1 MARPTAKG
9 VEYFPLNVNFIND
22 LKVRKLLLSCG
33 AEAIAVLIYL
43 LSTIYKDEGYYV
55 EIHEDEIDLIALDVN
70 VTPEFVLEVINK
82 ACEVR
87 FFDVNLYNNFNILTS
102 KGIQERYLKITERR
116 KNSVVITQF
125 NLINVDINSVNVN
138 NNSINVDN
146 NSINVDNNSVNVYKS
161 TQSKVKERKE
171 KKSKVKS
178 LSNDSV
184 KNVYLTETEKRDC
197 MNKKIYELYLNGIGQ
212 ISPTIKERLDDLVEL
227 YGMEHVIVAINTTI
241 ESGGSSIKYVE
252 TVAAS
257 NLKKKVNDN
266 GTNKRRPGAG
276 ATEATDGSEIDW
288 SQGNTEWL

>member
-125 NLINVDINSVNVN
+125 NLINVYNNSINVN

-146 NSINVDNNSVNVYKS
+146 NPVNVYKS
-161 TQSKVKERKE
+161 TQSKVKERKGKE
-171 KKSKVKS
+171 SKVKS

-197 MNKKIYELYLNGIGQ
+197 MNKKIYELYLNGVGQ

-266 GTNKRRPGAG
+266 GTNKRRPGTG
-276 ATEATDGSEIDW
+276 TTEATDGSEIDW

>member
-33 AEAIAVLIYL
+33 AESIAVLIYL
-43 LSTIYKDEGYYV
+43 LSTIYKDEGYFV

-125 NLINVDINSVNVN
+125 DLINVYNNSVNVD
-138 NNSINVDN
+138 I

-161 TQSKVKERKE
+161 TQSKVKKSKE

-178 LSNDSV
+178 LSNDSC
-184 KNVYLTETEKRDC
+184 KNVYLTETEKRDYT
-197 MNKKIYELYLNGIGQ
+197 NKKIYELYLNGIGQ

-276 ATEATDGSEIDW
+276 TTEATDGSEIDW

>member
-33 AEAIAVLIYL
+33 AESIAVLIYL
-43 LSTIYKDEGYYV
+43 LSTIYKDEGYFV

-125 NLINVDINSVNVN
+125 NLINVYNNSINVNNNSVNVN
-138 NNSINVDN
+138 NNSINV
-146 NSINVDNNSVNVYKS
+146 YKS
-161 TQSKVKERKE
+161 TQSKVKKRKVQ
-171 KKSKVKS
+171 KSTEKS
-178 LSNDSV
+178 LSNDSC
-184 KNVYLTETEKRDC
+184 KNVYLTQTEERDC

-212 ISPTIKERLDDLVEL
+212 ISPMIKERLDDLVEL

-257 NLKKKVNDN
+257 NLKKKVNNN
-266 GTNKRRPGAG
+266 GTDKRRPGAG
-276 ATEATDGSEIDW
+276 TTEATDGSEIDW

>member
-33 AEAIAVLIYL
+33 AQSIAVLIYL
-43 LSTIYKDEGYYV
+43 LSTIYKDEGYFI

-87 FFDVNLYNNFNILTS
+87 LFDVNLYNNFNILTS

-125 NLINVDINSVNVN
+125 NLINVYNNSVNVN

-146 NSINVDNNSVNVYKS
+146 NPVNVYKS
-161 TQSKVKERKE
+161 TQSKVKESKE

-266 GTNKRRPGAG
+266 GTNKRRPGAR
-276 ATEATDGSEIDW
+276 ATETTDGSEIDW

>member
-70 VTPEFVLEVINK
+70 VTPEFVLKVINK

-146 NSINVDNNSVNVYKS
+146 NSVNVYKS
-161 TQSKVKERKE
+161 TQSKVKKRKVQ
-171 KKSKVKS
+171 KSTEKS

-184 KNVYLTETEKRDC
+184 KNVYLTETKKRDC

>member
-125 NLINVDINSVNVN
+125 NLINVYNNSINVN

-146 NSINVDNNSVNVYKS
+146 NPVNVYKS
-161 TQSKVKERKE
+161 TQSKVKERKG

-266 GTNKRRPGAG
+266 GTNKRRPGAR
-276 ATEATDGSEIDW
+276 ATETTDGSEIDW

>member
-43 LSTIYKDEGYYV
+43 LSTIYKDEGYFV

-125 NLINVDINSVNVN
+125 NLINVYNNSINVN
-138 NNSINVDN
+138 NNSINVNN
-146 NSINVDNNSVNVYKS
+146 NSINVYDNE
-161 TQSKVKERKE
+161 QSKVKESKGKE
-171 KKSKVKS
+171 SKVKS

-184 KNVYLTETEKRDC
+184 KNVYLTLSEKRDC
-197 MNKKIYELYLNGIGQ
+197 MNKKIYELYLNGVGQ
-212 ISPTIKERLDDLVEL
+212 ISPIIKERLDDLVEL
-227 YGMEHVIVAINTTI
+227 YGIDHVIVAINSTI

-257 NLKKKVNDN
+257 NLKKKVNNN
-266 GTNKRRPGAG
+266 GADKRKPGNR
-276 ATEATDGSEIDW
+276 ATKEPTDGSEIDW

>member
-125 NLINVDINSVNVN
+125 NLINVYNNSVNVN

-146 NSINVDNNSVNVYKS
+146 NLVNVYKS
-161 TQSKVKERKE
+161 TQSKVKKRKVQ
-171 KKSKVKS
+171 KSTEKS
-178 LSNDSV
+178 LSNDSC
-184 KNVYLTETEKRDC
+184 KNVYLTQTEERDC

-266 GTNKRRPGAG
+266 GTNKRRPGAR
-276 ATEATDGSEIDW
+276 ATETTDGSEIDW

>member
-125 NLINVDINSVNVN
+125 NLINVYNNSINVN

-146 NSINVDNNSVNVYKS
+146 NPVNVYKS
-161 TQSKVKERKE
+161 TQSKVKESKV

-184 KNVYLTETEKRDC
+184 KNVYLTETEKRDYT
-197 MNKKIYELYLNGIGQ
+197 NKKIYELYLNGVGQ

-266 GTNKRRPGAG
+266 GTNKRRPGAR
-276 ATEATDGSEIDW
+276 ATETTDGSEIDW

>member
-33 AEAIAVLIYL
+33 AESIAVLIYL
-43 LSTIYKDEGYYV
+43 LSTIYKDEGYFV

-70 VTPEFVLEVINK
+70 VTPQFVLEVINK

-125 NLINVDINSVNVN
+125 NLINVYNNSINVN
-138 NNSINVDN
+138 NNSINVN
-146 NSINVDNNSVNVYKS
+146 NNPVNVYRS
-161 TQSKVKERKE
+161 TQSKVKKRKE

-184 KNVYLTETEKRDC
+184 ENVYLTETEKRDC

-266 GTNKRRPGAG
+266 GTNKRRPGTG
-276 ATEATDGSEIDW
+276 TTEATDGSEIDW

>member
-33 AEAIAVLIYL
+33 AQSIAVLIYL
-43 LSTIYKDEGYYV
+43 LSTIYKDEGYFV

-70 VTPEFVLEVINK
+70 VTPEYVLEVINK

-87 FFDVNLYNNFNILTS
+87 LFDVNLYENFNILTS

-125 NLINVDINSVNVN
+125 NLVNVYNNSINVNNNLINVN
-138 NNSINVDN
+138 NNSINVYDN
-146 NSINVDNNSVNVYKS
+146 E
-161 TQSKVKERKE
+161 QSKE
-171 KKSKVKS
+171 KKRKVQKSTEKS

-184 KNVYLTETEKRDC
+184 KNVYLTQTEERDC
-197 MNKKIYELYLNGIGQ
+197 MNKKIYELYLNGVGQ
-212 ISPTIKERLDDLVEL
+212 ISPIIKERLDDLVEL
-227 YGMEHVIVAINTTI
+227 YGIDHVIVAINSTI

-257 NLKKKVNDN
+257 NLKKKVNNN
-266 GTNKRRPGAG
+266 GADKRKPGNR
-276 ATEATDGSEIDW
+276 ATKEPTDGSEIDW

>member
-43 LSTIYKDEGYYV
+43 LSTIYKDEGYFV

-70 VTPEFVLEVINK
+70 VTPEFVLKVINK

-125 NLINVDINSVNVN
+125 NLINVNNNSINVN

-146 NSINVDNNSVNVYKS
+146 NPVNVYKS
-161 TQSKVKERKE
+161 TQSKVKESKE

-178 LSNDSV
+178 LSNDSC

-197 MNKKIYELYLNGIGQ
+197 MNKKIYELYLNGVGQ

-227 YGMEHVIVAINTTI
+227 YGMEHVIVAINSTI
-241 ESGGSSIKYVE
+241 ENGGSSIKYVE

-266 GTNKRRPGAG
+266 GADKRKPGNR
-276 ATEATDGSEIDW
+276 ATKEPTDGSEIDW

>member
-1 MARPTAKG
+1 MARPQKNG
-9 VEYFPLNVNFIND
+9 LDYFPLDVDMDQDDKIALIEAQHGVVGFAIVIKLLMKIYKNSYFYEWTEKEQLLFSKRVNVDINLINVVIND
-22 LKVRKLLLSCG
+22 CIKWGLFDRNLLES
-33 AEAIAVLIYL
+33 
-43 LSTIYKDEGYYV
+43 K
-55 EIHEDEIDLIALDVN
+55 
-70 VTPEFVLEVINK
+70 K
-82 ACEVR
+82 
-87 FFDVNLYNNFNILTS
+87 ILTS
-102 KGIQERYLKITERR
+102 KGIQSRYLEAVGRR
-116 KNSVVITQF
+116 TKVEIKKEY
-125 NLINVDINSVNVN
+125 LLLDEKA
-138 NNSINVDN
+138 
-146 NSINVDNNSVNVYKS
+146 VNVYKNLIIVDINHDNEEVS
-161 TQSKVKERKE
+161 NDINPKSKV

>member
-87 FFDVNLYNNFNILTS
+87 LFDVNLYNNFNILTS

-125 NLINVDINSVNVN
+125 NLINVYNNSVNVN
-138 NNSINVDN
+138 NNSINVN
-146 NSINVDNNSVNVYKS
+146 NNLVNVYKS
-161 TQSKVKERKE
+161 TQSKVKERKG

-184 KNVYLTETEKRDC
+184 KNVYLTETKKRDC

>member
-82 ACEVR
+82 ACKVR
-87 FFDVNLYNNFNILTS
+87 FFDVNLYENFNILTS

-125 NLINVDINSVNVN
+125 NLINVYNNSVNVN

-146 NSINVDNNSVNVYKS
+146 NPVNVYKS
-161 TQSKVKERKE
+161 TQSKVKESKV

-184 KNVYLTETEKRDC
+184 KNVYLTETEKRDYT
-197 MNKKIYELYLNGIGQ
+197 NKKIYELYLNGVGQ

-276 ATEATDGSEIDW
+276 TTEATDGSEIDW

>member
-125 NLINVDINSVNVN
+125 NLVNVYNNSINVN

-146 NSINVDNNSVNVYKS
+146 NPVNVYKS

-266 GTNKRRPGAG
+266 GTNKRRPGTG
-276 ATEATDGSEIDW
+276 TTEATDGSEIDW

>member
-33 AEAIAVLIYL
+33 AEAITVLIYL

-70 VTPEFVLEVINK
+70 VTPEFVLKVINK

-146 NSINVDNNSVNVYKS
+146 NSVNVYKS
-161 TQSKVKERKE
+161 TQSKVKKRKVQ
-171 KKSKVKS
+171 KSTEKS

-184 KNVYLTETEKRDC
+184 KNVYLTQTEERDC

-266 GTNKRRPGAG
+266 GTNKRRPGAR

>member
-33 AEAIAVLIYL
+33 AESIAVLIYL

-70 VTPEFVLEVINK
+70 VTPQFVLEVINK

-125 NLINVDINSVNVN
+125 NLVNVYNNSINVN
-138 NNSINVDN
+138 NNSINVNN
-146 NSINVDNNSVNVYKS
+146 NSINVYDNE
-161 TQSKVKERKE
+161 QSKVKKRKVQ
-171 KKSKVKS
+171 KSTEKS

-184 KNVYLTETEKRDC
+184 KNVYLTQTEERDC
-197 MNKKIYELYLNGIGQ
+197 NKKIYELYLNGIGQ

-266 GTNKRRPGAG
+266 GTNKRRPGAR

>member
-125 NLINVDINSVNVN
+125 NLINVYNNSINVS

-146 NSINVDNNSVNVYKS
+146 NPVNVYKS
-161 TQSKVKERKE
+161 TQSKVKKRKE
-171 KKSKVKS
+171 KKRKVKS

-184 KNVYLTETEKRDC
+184 KNVYLTETKKRDC

-276 ATEATDGSEIDW
+276 TTEATDGSEIDW

>member
-33 AEAIAVLIYL
+33 AQSIAVLIYL
-43 LSTIYKDEGYYV
+43 LSTIYKDEGYFI

-87 FFDVNLYNNFNILTS
+87 LFDVNLYNNFNILTS

-125 NLINVDINSVNVN
+125 NLINVNNNSVNVN

-146 NSINVDNNSVNVYKS
+146 NPVNVYKS
-161 TQSKVKERKE
+161 TQSKVKESKV

-178 LSNDSV
+178 LSNDSC

-266 GTNKRRPGAG
+266 GTNKRRPGAR
-276 ATEATDGSEIDW
+276 ATETTDGSEIDW

>member
-70 VTPEFVLEVINK
+70 VTPEFVLKVINK

-138 NNSINVDN
+138 I

-161 TQSKVKERKE
+161 TQSKVKKRKVQ
-171 KKSKVKS
+171 KSTEKS
-178 LSNDSV
+178 LSNDSC
-184 KNVYLTETEKRDC
+184 KNVYLTQTEERDC

-266 GTNKRRPGAG
+266 GTNKRRPGAR
-276 ATEATDGSEIDW
+276 ATETTDGSEIDW

>member
-22 LKVRKLLLSCG
+22 LKVRKLILSCG
-33 AEAIAVLIYL
+33 AESIAVLIYL

-116 KNSVVITQF
+116 KNSVAITQF
-125 NLINVDINSVNVN
+125 NLINVYNNSVNVY

-146 NSINVDNNSVNVYKS
+146 NPVNVYKN
-161 TQSKVKERKE
+161 TQSKVKESKV

>member
-33 AEAIAVLIYL
+33 AESIAVLIYL

-70 VTPEFVLEVINK
+70 VTPEFVLKVINK

-87 FFDVNLYNNFNILTS
+87 FFDVNLYENFNILTS

-125 NLINVDINSVNVN
+125 NLINVYNNSINVNNNLINVN
-138 NNSINVDN
+138 NNSINVYDN
-146 NSINVDNNSVNVYKS
+146 E
-161 TQSKVKERKE
+161 QSKVKESKG
-171 KKSKVKS
+171 KKRKVKS

-184 KNVYLTETEKRDC
+184 KNVYLTETEKRDYT
-197 MNKKIYELYLNGIGQ
+197 NKKIYELYLNGVGQ

-276 ATEATDGSEIDW
+276 TTEATDGSEIDW
-288 SQGNTEWL
+288 SQGNAEWL

>member
-33 AEAIAVLIYL
+33 AESIAVLIYL

-87 FFDVNLYNNFNILTS
+87 FFDVNLYKNFNILTS

-125 NLINVDINSVNVN
+125 NLVNVYNNSVNVN
-138 NNSINVDN
+138 N

-161 TQSKVKERKE
+161 TQSKVKERKG

-212 ISPTIKERLDDLVEL
+212 ISLTIKERLDDLVEL

-257 NLKKKVNDN
+257 NLKKKVNNN
-266 GTNKRRPGAG
+266 GADKRRPGAG
-276 ATEATDGSEIDW
+276 TTEATDGSEIDW

>member
-43 LSTIYKDEGYYV
+43 LSTIYKDEGYFV

-125 NLINVDINSVNVN
+125 NLINVYNNSINVN
-138 NNSINVDN
+138 NNSINVNN
-146 NSINVDNNSVNVYKS
+146 NSINVYDNE
-161 TQSKVKERKE
+161 QSKVK
-171 KKSKVKS
+171 KSKVQKSTEKS

-184 KNVYLTETEKRDC
+184 KNVYLTQTEERDC
-197 MNKKIYELYLNGIGQ
+197 MNKKIYELYLNGVGQ
-212 ISPTIKERLDDLVEL
+212 ISPIIKERLDDLVEL
-227 YGMEHVIVAINTTI
+227 YGIDHVIVAINSTI

-257 NLKKKVNDN
+257 NLKKKVNNN
-266 GTNKRRPGAG
+266 GADKRKPGNRAIK
-276 ATEATDGSEIDW
+276 EPTDGSEIDW

>member
-70 VTPEFVLEVINK
+70 VTPEFVLKVINK

-87 FFDVNLYNNFNILTS
+87 FFDVNLYENFNILTS

-125 NLINVDINSVNVN
+125 NLINVYNNSVNVN

-146 NSINVDNNSVNVYKS
+146 NSINVYKS
-161 TQSKVKERKE
+161 TQSKVKKRKVQ
-171 KKSKVKS
+171 KSTEKS
-178 LSNDSV
+178 LSNDSC
-184 KNVYLTETEKRDC
+184 KNVYLTETEKRDYT
-197 MNKKIYELYLNGIGQ
+197 NKKIYELYLNGVGQ

>member
-33 AEAIAVLIYL
+33 AESIAVLIYL
-43 LSTIYKDEGYYV
+43 LSTIYKDEGYFV

-87 FFDVNLYNNFNILTS
+87 LFDENLYRNFNILTS

-125 NLINVDINSVNVN
+125 NLINVNNNLINVN
-138 NNSINVDN
+138 NNSV
-146 NSINVDNNSVNVYKS
+146 NVDNNSVNVYKS
-161 TQSKVKERKE
+161 TQSKVKKRKVQ
-171 KKSKVKS
+171 KSTEKS
-178 LSNDSV
+178 LSNDSC
-184 KNVYLTETEKRDC
+184 KNVYLTQTEERDC

-212 ISPTIKERLDDLVEL
+212 ISPMIKERLDDLVEL

-266 GTNKRRPGAG
+266 GTNKRRPGAR
-276 ATEATDGSEIDW
+276 ATETTDGSEIDW

>member
-70 VTPEFVLEVINK
+70 VTPEFVLKVINK

-125 NLINVDINSVNVN
+125 NLINVYNNSINVN

-146 NSINVDNNSVNVYKS
+146 NPVNVYKS
-161 TQSKVKERKE
+161 TQSKVKKRKVQ
-171 KKSKVKS
+171 KSTEKS
-178 LSNDSV
+178 LSNDSC
-184 KNVYLTETEKRDC
+184 KNVYLTQTEERDC

>member
-33 AEAIAVLIYL
+33 AESIAVLIYL

-125 NLINVDINSVNVN
+125 NLINVYNNSVNVN

-146 NSINVDNNSVNVYKS
+146 NPVNVDKS
-161 TQSKVKERKE
+161 TQSKVKESKV

-178 LSNDSV
+178 LSNDSC

-241 ESGGSSIKYVE
+241 DSGGSSIKYVE

>member
-87 FFDVNLYNNFNILTS
+87 FFDVNLYENFNILTS

-125 NLINVDINSVNVN
+125 NLVNVYNNSVNVN
-138 NNSINVDN
+138 NNSINVNN
-146 NSINVDNNSVNVYKS
+146 NSINVYDNE
-161 TQSKVKERKE
+161 QSKVKERKE
-171 KKSKVKS
+171 KKRKVKS

-212 ISPTIKERLDDLVEL
+212 ISPTIKERLDDLIEL
-227 YGMEHVIVAINTTI
+227 YGADHVIVAINTTI

-257 NLKKKVNDN
+257 NLKKKVNNN
-266 GTNKRRPGAG
+266 GADKRRPGAG
-276 ATEATDGSEIDW
+276 TTEATDGSEIDW

>member
-125 NLINVDINSVNVN
+125 NLINVYNNSVNVN
-138 NNSINVDN
+138 N

-161 TQSKVKERKE
+161 TQSKVKESKV

-178 LSNDSV
+178 LSNDSR

-197 MNKKIYELYLNGIGQ
+197 MNKKIYELYLNGMGQ

-266 GTNKRRPGAG
+266 GTNKRRPGAR
-276 ATEATDGSEIDW
+276 ATETTDGSEIDW

>member
-87 FFDVNLYNNFNILTS
+87 FFDVNLYENFNILTS

-125 NLINVDINSVNVN
+125 NLINVYNNSVNVN

-146 NSINVDNNSVNVYKS
+146 NPVNVYKS
-161 TQSKVKERKE
+161 TQSKVKKSKV

-178 LSNDSV
+178 LSNDSC
-184 KNVYLTETEKRDC
+184 KNVYLTETEKRDYT
-197 MNKKIYELYLNGIGQ
+197 NKKIYELYLNGVGQ

-266 GTNKRRPGAG
+266 GTNKRRPGAR
-276 ATEATDGSEIDW
+276 ATETTDGSEIDW

>member
-87 FFDVNLYNNFNILTS
+87 FFDVNLYENFNILTS

-125 NLINVDINSVNVN
+125 NLVNVYNNSVNVN
-138 NNSINVDN
+138 NNLINVDN
-146 NSINVDNNSVNVYKS
+146 NLVNVYKS
-161 TQSKVKERKE
+161 TQSKVKKRKVQ
-171 KKSKVKS
+171 KSTEKS
-178 LSNDSV
+178 LSNDSC
-184 KNVYLTETEKRDC
+184 KNVYLTQTEERDC

-212 ISPTIKERLDDLVEL
+212 ISPTIKERLNDLVEL

-257 NLKKKVNDN
+257 NLKKKVNNN
-266 GTNKRRPGAG
+266 GADKRRPGAG
-276 ATEATDGSEIDW
+276 TTEATDGSEIDW

>member
-43 LSTIYKDEGYYV
+43 LSTIYKDEGYFV

-125 NLINVDINSVNVN
+125 NLVNVYNNSINVNNNLINVN
-138 NNSINVDN
+138 NNSINVYDN
-146 NSINVDNNSVNVYKS
+146 E
-161 TQSKVKERKE
+161 QSKVKKRKVQ
-171 KKSKVKS
+171 KSTEKS

-184 KNVYLTETEKRDC
+184 KNVYLTQTEERDC
-197 MNKKIYELYLNGIGQ
+197 INKKIYELYLNGVGQ
-212 ISPTIKERLDDLVEL
+212 ISPIIKERLDDLVEL
-227 YGMEHVIVAINTTI
+227 YGIDHVIVAINSTI

-257 NLKKKVNDN
+257 NLKKKVNNN
-266 GTNKRRPGAG
+266 GADKRKPGNR
-276 ATEATDGSEIDW
+276 ATKEPTDGSEIDW

>member
-33 AEAIAVLIYL
+33 AESIAVLIYL
-43 LSTIYKDEGYYV
+43 LSTIYKDEGYFV

-125 NLINVDINSVNVN
+125 NLINVYNNSINVN
-138 NNSINVDN
+138 NNSINVNN
-146 NSINVDNNSVNVYKS
+146 NSINVYDNE
-161 TQSKVKERKE
+161 QSKVKKSKE

-266 GTNKRRPGAG
+266 GTNKRRPGAR
-276 ATEATDGSEIDW
+276 ATKATDGSEIDW

>member
-125 NLINVDINSVNVN
+125 NLINVYNNSVNVN
-138 NNSINVDN
+138 NNSVNVDN
-146 NSINVDNNSVNVYKS
+146 NPVNVYKS
-161 TQSKVKERKE
+161 TQSKVKESKV

-178 LSNDSV
+178 LSNDSC

-257 NLKKKVNDN
+257 NLKKKVNNN
-266 GTNKRRPGAG
+266 GADKRKPGNR
-276 ATEATDGSEIDW
+276 ATKEPTDGSEIDW

>member
-87 FFDVNLYNNFNILTS
+87 FFDVNLYENFNILTS

-125 NLINVDINSVNVN
+125 NLVNVYNNSVNVN
-138 NNSINVDN
+138 NNSVNVDN
-146 NSINVDNNSVNVYKS
+146 NLVNVYKS
-161 TQSKVKERKE
+161 TQSKVKERKG

-184 KNVYLTETEKRDC
+184 KNVYLTETKKRDC

-257 NLKKKVNDN
+257 NLKKKVNNN
-266 GTNKRRPGAG
+266 GADKRRPGAG
-276 ATEATDGSEIDW
+276 TTEATDGSEIDW

>member
-43 LSTIYKDEGYYV
+43 LSTIYKDEGYFV

-87 FFDVNLYNNFNILTS
+87 LFDVNLYENFNILTS

-125 NLINVDINSVNVN
+125 NLVNVN
-138 NNSINVDN
+138 NNSINVNN
-146 NSINVDNNSVNVYKS
+146 NSINVYDNE
-161 TQSKVKERKE
+161 QSKVKKRKVQ
-171 KKSKVKS
+171 KSTEKS

-184 KNVYLTETEKRDC
+184 KNVYLTQTEERDC
-197 MNKKIYELYLNGIGQ
+197 INKKIYELYLNGVGQ
-212 ISPTIKERLDDLVEL
+212 ISPIIKERLDDLVEL
-227 YGMEHVIVAINTTI
+227 YGIDHVIVAINSTI

-257 NLKKKVNDN
+257 NLKKKVNNN
-266 GTNKRRPGAG
+266 GADKRKPGNR
-276 ATEATDGSEIDW
+276 ATKEPTDGSEIDW

>member
-70 VTPEFVLEVINK
+70 VTPEFVLKVINK

-125 NLINVDINSVNVN
+125 NLITVNNNLINVN
-138 NNSINVDN
+138 NNSVNVDN
-146 NSINVDNNSVNVYKS
+146 NPVNVYKS
-161 TQSKVKERKE
+161 TQSKVKKRKE
-171 KKSKVKS
+171 KKSTEKS
-178 LSNDSV
+178 LSNDSC
-184 KNVYLTETEKRDC
+184 KNVYLTQTEERDC

-212 ISPTIKERLDDLVEL
+212 ISPTIKERLDDLIEL
-227 YGMEHVIVAINTTI
+227 YGMDHVIVAINTTI

-257 NLKKKVNDN
+257 NLKKKVNNN
-266 GTNKRRPGAG
+266 GTDKRRPGAG
-276 ATEATDGSEIDW
+276 TTEATDGSEIDW

>member
-70 VTPEFVLEVINK
+70 VTPEFVLKVINK

-116 KNSVVITQF
+116 KKSVVITQF

-146 NSINVDNNSVNVYKS
+146 NSVNVYKS
-161 TQSKVKERKE
+161 TQSKVKKRKVQ
-171 KKSKVKS
+171 KSTEKS
-178 LSNDSV
+178 LSNDSC
-184 KNVYLTETEKRDC
+184 KNVYLTQTEERDC

-266 GTNKRRPGAG
+266 GTNKRRPGAR
-276 ATEATDGSEIDW
+276 ATETTDGSEIDW